1 MGSSRNFFGPFAT
14 LACDS
19 LTYFK
24 RRQFARYF
32 FVGVGNTAF
41 SYGTYAALLFFGLD
55 YRVASLLSLV
65 LGIAVSFTTQ
75 SNLVFHNATRI
86 TLVKFIIAWLFMY
99 VVNIGVISGL
109 IRLSLSAYIAGGIA
123 IVPVTLISY
132 FVLKFAVF
140 GRKKS
145 IQSADSIK

>member
-1 MGSSRNFFGPFAT
+1 MASALHFFGPLAT
-14 LACDS
+14 LARVS

-24 RRQFARYF
+24 RRQFARYI

-55 YRVASLLSLV
+55 YRVASLLALV
-65 LGIAVSFTTQ
+65 LGIAFSFTTQ
-75 SNLVFHNATRI
+75 GNLVFHNATRI
-86 TLVKFIIAWLFMY
+86 TLVKFVAAWLAIY
-99 VVNIGVISGL
+99 ALNIGFISGMM
-109 IRLSLSAYIAGGIA
+109 RLSISAYVAGGIA
-123 IVPVTLISY
+123 TVPVTLISY

-145 IQSADSIK
+145 IQSADSSK